1 MNIKKKNKWKYT
13 ILGVLLL
20 SFWKNPFLKKKM
32 QVSLLKTQL
41 HVLGFNRATF
51 YLLKFV
57 EYYQKLDPLQGELFL
72 NEDWSNMTLLYQE
85 LIDSGLLQYSE
96 DSDL

>member
-1 MNIKKKNKWKYT
+1 MKIYYSRGSIAFFLKES
-13 ILGVLLL
+13 I
-20 SFWKNPFLKKKM
+20 LKKKKK

-57 EYYQKLDPLQGELFL
+57 EYYQKQDPLQGELFL